1 MNDCFMTKLLGSD
14 TSLSQWKLP
23 VTKEAE
29 QIKINHLQVRN
40 NIARCIMN
48 DIDIVIEASWSPE
61 SIELQ
66 TTLIVAIS
74 KYRSAMT
81 LLTLHRELTDK
92 ECDQF

>member
-1 MNDCFMTKLLGSD
+1 MTKLLGSD